1 MKFVEAIHLALQQS
15 TTVIT
20 AVGTAQKI
28 YQSFVPPTT
37 AVPFIVVGG
46 QSDTALNPTI
56 KGTGDTV
63 RLATLTVDCV
73 SSSLSQ
79 ATNIADHVRVDLY
92 NSAGSLATASNSPM
106 VIQNIRIDG
115 SSMSYD
121 MGSEGTE
128 YGVFVCSVT
137 VKIWY
142 VASTPAPITLVTNPT
157 PPAL

>member
-15 TTVIT
+15 PAVIT
-20 AVGTAQKI
+20 AVNSSQKI
-28 YQSFVPPTT
+28 FQSFAPPTT
-37 AVPFIVVGG
+37 SVPFIVVGS
-46 QSDTALNPTI
+46 QSDDALNPTI

-73 SSSLSQ
+73 SSNLLQ
-79 ATNIADHVRVDLY
+79 ATNIADQVRVNLY

-115 SSMSYD
+115 SNMSYD

-128 YGVFVCSVT
+128 YGVFICSVT

-142 VASTPAPITLVTNPT
+142 VASTPAPVTFVTNPN

>member
-15 TTVIT
+15 SAVIT
-20 AVGTAQKI
+20 AVGSSQKI
-28 YQSFVPPTT
+28 FQSFATPTT
-37 AVPFIVVGG
+37 SVPFIVVGS
-46 QSDTALNPTI
+46 QSDDALNPTI

-73 SSSLSQ
+73 SSNLLQ
-79 ATNIADHVRVDLY
+79 ATNIADEVRVNLY
-92 NSAGSLATASNSPM
+92 NSAGSLATTSNSPM
-106 VIQNIRIDG
+106 IIQNIRIDG

-137 VKIWY
+137 VRIWY

>member
-20 AVGTAQKI
+20 AVGSSQKI
-28 YQSFVPPTT
+28 FQSFATSTT
-37 AVPFIVVGG
+37 SVPFIVVGS
-46 QSDTALNPTI
+46 QSDDALNPTI

-73 SSSLSQ
+73 SSNLLQ

-115 SSMSYD
+115 SNMAYD
-121 MGSEGTE
+121 LGSEDTE

-157 PPAL
+157 PPAP